1 MYIPANHFT
10 SNLLFTS
17 DGCFAAFRLKER
29 VYNFISTEKKERNLS
44 LDNNLLQLISE
55 VSPEMAVYGKPYTSS
70 FKNNTELLKKTFRG
84 SLKEVARQY
93 VDGQV
98 EEITQRRG
106 DEDNEIIAYVLIKL
120 KRRREKGNVL
130 KEVKPLI
137 EDAYYD
143 GMRFLGL
150 ADEIP
155 LRHMEDYLQAEKD
168 LFTKIG
174 SYVSRVNEYDLE
186 WLNRTAQVRG
196 IGDPNMRSK
205 REVVKGV
212 IQERP
217 WRPGV
222 DTYFKKGQKII
233 VPRKRDMVTM
243 FDGQIHQDKFKRH
256 LMIDSSQGKSYQS
269 FAAVSYLDD
278 LPFPGGE
285 WIYYLNTLE
294 FPVEWCIRIEFF
306 TNDKIKDAVRNQK
319 NAVDSQI
326 DHTARVAQVPDHYY
340 KAEAEGS
347 RIENQI
353 NSSGEAYTLTKFIMC
368 VAADNEEKLKERQEA
383 LKQYMKTFDAEIHF
397 PTEDQQSLFTE
408 MLPGAQRQ
416 STNFTHKLPTQTVAG
431 YMFNAT
437 QRIGDQTGYCIGT
450 TGVLQK
456 PVLGDLRRA
465 SQIDKSPSIASM
477 GTLGG
482 GKSLLMKLFALMTAL
497 TGGKALIIDPKQENK
512 PWSDFLPWLKDDYE
526 TMALDGSSEHIGKL
540 DPFMVY
546 DVKNKVGAEK
556 EKAKREA
563 YSAAVTILAY
573 MMDAKAGQDLYL
585 AISNAAMYARD
596 HEVPCMQRVVEFCET
611 EYLKDPKNDLLKD
624 YFIKLKMHLENFR
637 SFKVTSL
644 LFGDGNNASIS
655 IEKAITVLQIQ
666 GLVFPKKEK
675 AREAY
680 TPEEI
685 ASMGVA
691 IGLISI
697 IRKFAFSDRSI
708 FKFIG
713 MDEKWFLER
722 IDEGLQ
728 MIEEI
733 LRQGRTLN
741 TGIHLI
747 DQNASGYSSEIRNLI
762 GLKFV
767 YRTPDEE
774 MAKSALDFLDLE
786 HTPENIDLV
795 KNMPERHVLMK
806 DMEDRVGLVEIDLF
820 YADVLEAFNTR
831 PELLGGDDNDDAEK
845 AS

>member
-17 DGCFAAFRLKER
+17 EGCFAAFRLKER
-29 VYNFISTEKKERNLS
+29 VYNFISKEKKERNLG
-44 LDNNLLQLISE
+44 LDNNLLQLVAE
-55 VSPEMAVYGKPYTSS
+55 VSSEMTIYGKPYTSS

-84 SLKEVARQY
+84 PLKEIAKQY
-93 VDGQV
+93 VDGHV
-98 EEITQRRG
+98 EEITQSRG
-106 DEDNEIIAYVLIKL
+106 DEDNEIIVYALVKL
-120 KRRREKGNVL
+120 KRRSDKRIAFKD
-130 KEVKPLI
+130 VKPLF
-137 EDAYYD
+137 EDAYYE
-143 GMRFLGL
+143 GMKVLGL

-155 LRHMEDYLQAEKD
+155 MRHMEDYLQAEKE

-174 SYVSRVNEYDLE
+174 QYVARVNEYDLE
-186 WLNRTAQVRG
+186 WLHKTAQVRG
-196 IGDPNMRSK
+196 IGDPIMRSK
-205 REVVKGV
+205 RDVVKGT
-212 IQERP
+212 IQEKP

-222 DTYFKKGQKII
+222 DTYYKKGQKII
-233 VPRKRDMVTM
+233 VPRKRDMITL
-243 FDGQIHQDKFKRH
+243 FDAQIHQDKYRRY
-256 LMIDSSQGKSYQS
+256 LQADSSQGKSYQS
-269 FAAVSYLDD
+269 FAAVSYIDD
-278 LPFPGGE
+278 LDFPGGE

-306 TNDKIKDAVRNQK
+306 TNDKIKEAVRNQK

-326 DHTARVAQVPDHYY
+326 EHTAEVAPVPNHYY
-340 KAEAEGS
+340 KAESEGS
-347 RIENQI
+347 RIENQVI
-353 NSSGEAYTLTKFIMC
+353 ASGEAFTLTKFILC
-368 VAADNEEKLKERQEA
+368 VAADHEEKLRVRQEA
-383 LKQYMKTFDAEIHF
+383 LKQYMKSFEAEIHF
-397 PTEDQQSLFTE
+397 PTEDQQGLFTE

-416 STNFTHKLPTQTVAG
+416 SLNFTHKLPSQTVAG

-437 QRIGDQTGYCIGT
+437 QRIGDQTGFCIGT

-456 PVLGDLRRA
+456 PVLVDLRRA
-465 SQIDKSPSIASM
+465 SQIDKSPSVASM

-482 GKSLLMKLFALMTAL
+482 GKSLLMKLLALKTAL
-497 TGGKALIIDPKQENK
+497 SGGKALIIDPKQENQ
-512 PWSDFLPWLKDDYE
+512 PWPDFLPWLKDDYE
-526 TMALDGSSEHIGKL
+526 TMALDGSSEHVGKL

-546 DVKNKVGAEK
+546 DIKNKIGTEK

-585 AISNAAMYARD
+585 AISNATMYARD
-596 HEVPCMQRVVEFCET
+596 HEVPCMQRIIEYCEGG
-611 EYLKDPKNDLLKD
+611 YLRETKNDIIND
-624 YFIKLKMHLENFR
+624 YFIKLKMHLETFR

-644 LFGDGNNASIS
+644 LFGDGNNSSIS
-655 IEKAITVLQIQ
+655 IDKAITVLQIQ

-675 AREAY
+675 LRETY

-697 IRKFAFSDRSI
+697 ISKFAFSNRSI

-722 IDEGLQ
+722 ISEGSQL
-728 MIEEI
+728 IEEI

-741 TGIHLI
+741 TCIHLI
-747 DQNASGYSSEIRNLI
+747 DQNATGYSSETRNLI

-767 YRTPDEE
+767 YRTLDEDL
-774 MAKSALDFLDLE
+774 AKSALDFLDLE
-786 HTPENIDLV
+786 HTPENIELV
-795 KNMPERHVLMK
+795 KNMPKRHVLMK
-806 DMEDRVGLVEIDLF
+806 DMEDRVGLVEINVF

-831 PELLGGDDNDDAEK
+831 PELQGGDDDEVNQ